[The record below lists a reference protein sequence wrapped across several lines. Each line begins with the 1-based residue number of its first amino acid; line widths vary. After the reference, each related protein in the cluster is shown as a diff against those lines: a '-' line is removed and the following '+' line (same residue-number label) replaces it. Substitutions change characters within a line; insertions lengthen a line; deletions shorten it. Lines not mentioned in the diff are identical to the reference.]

1 MYYGIIASVR
11 EIIKTKLS
19 SRRSRR
25 MKKLTQLHVD
35 VSAYFFALTLAAVA
49 CFFVAALCYVEMCAS
64 RTLLSAGGRL
74 CGLFNALIDFIEGY
88 L

>member
-1 MYYGIIASVR
+1 
-11 EIIKTKLS
+11 
-19 SRRSRR
+19 

-74 CGLFNALIDFIEGY
+74 CGF
-88 L
+88 